1 LAAHD
6 DGPKRTPVTIAPNDQ
21 QRSSVM
27 SAFLTL
33 IYREYCRARL
43 AEMQRKSFAALT

>member
-1 LAAHD
+1 
-6 DGPKRTPVTIAPNDQ
+6 
-21 QRSSVM
+21 M

-43 AEMQRKSFAALT
+43 AEIVKANVAGFEVETDETAAD